1 MSYYVRV
8 KICGVTNVEDALQAA
23 ALGADA
29 VGLNFHPGSPR
40 CIDLATAAAIVREL
54 PLFTRAVGVF
64 VNKSTSELAAFL
76 TTLGLERRIYT
87 IQWHGD
93 HDKREVGGWWAEEI
107 IAAFQVRDKAS
118 LDMISR
124 YLDQCR
130 AEEVLPAAVL
140 VDAAVPGQY
149 GGTGQTA
156 PWELLA
162 SFRPGVPLI
171 LAGGLTPENVAEAV
185 RIVRP
190 YAVDVASGVE
200 EHPRRKDAEK
210 MRRFIANARTAAC
223 SSSER

>member
-1 MSYYVRV
+1 MRV

-40 CIDLATAAAIVREL
+40 CIDLATAGAIVREL
-54 PLFTRAVGVF
+54 PLFTRTVGVF
-64 VNKSTSELAAFL
+64 VNKSTMEITDFFAP
-76 TTLGLERRIYT
+76 LGLHRRIYT

-93 HDKREVGGWWAEEI
+93 DDKREIGCWWPDEV
-107 IAAFQVRDKAS
+107 IAAFQVRDQGS
-118 LDMISR
+118 LEVISR

-130 AEEVLPAAVL
+130 AIEEPPAAIL
-140 VDAAVPGQY
+140 VDAQVPGQH
-149 GGTGQTA
+149 GGTGHTA

-190 YAVDVASGVE
+190 YAVDVATGVE
-200 EHPRRKDAEK
+200 ENPRRKDADK
-210 MRRFIANARTAAC
+210 MRRFIANAREALAQLNR
-223 SSSER
+223 E

>member
-1 MSYYVRV
+1 MRV
-8 KICGVTNVEDALQAA
+8 KICGVTNVEDAFRAA

-64 VNKSTSELAAFL
+64 VNKSASELAAYFAP
-76 TTLGLERRIYT
+76 LGLNRWIHT

-93 HDKREVGGWWAEEI
+93 NDKREIGCWWPDEV
-107 IAAFQVRDKAS
+107 IAAFQVQDEAS
-118 LDMISR
+118 LDFISR
-124 YLDQCR
+124 YLTQCR
-130 AEEVLPAAVL
+130 AMEELPAAIL
-140 VDAAVPGQY
+140 VDAQVPGQH

-200 EHPRRKDAEK
+200 ENPRRKDADK
-210 MRRFIANARTAAC
+210 MRRFIANARAALA
-223 SSSER
+223 ELNRE

>member
-1 MSYYVRV
+1 MRV
-8 KICGVTNVEDALQAA
+8 KICGVTNVEDALRAA

-40 CIDLATAAAIVREL
+40 CIDVATAAGIVREL
-54 PLFTRAVGVF
+54 PLFTRAVGVL
-64 VNKSTSELAAFL
+64 VNKSAQDLAVFFAP
-76 TTLGLERRIYT
+76 LGLSRWIHT

-93 HDKREVGGWWAEEI
+93 HDKREVGCWPHAV

-130 AEEVLPAAVL
+130 AIAEMPAAIL
-140 VDAAVPGQY
+140 VDAQVPGRH

-200 EHPRRKDAEK
+200 ENPRRKDPEK
-210 MRRFIANARTAAC
+210 MRRFIANARAALA
-223 SSSER
+223 S

>member
-1 MSYYVRV
+1 MRV
-8 KICGVTNVEDALQAA
+8 KICGVTNVEDALRAA

-64 VNKSTSELAAFL
+64 VNKSASELVGFFAP
-76 TTLGLERRIYT
+76 LGLHRWIHT

-93 HDKREVGGWWAEEI
+93 NDKREIGCWWPDEV

-118 LDMISR
+118 LDVISR

-130 AEEVLPAAVL
+130 AVEELPAAIL
-140 VDAAVPGQY
+140 VDAQVPGQH

-185 RIVRP
+185 RVVRP

-200 EHPRRKDAEK
+200 ENPRRKDPDK
-210 MRRFIANARTAAC
+210 MRRFIANAREAQARLVP
-223 SSSER
+223 E

>member
-1 MSYYVRV
+1 MRV

-40 CIDLATAAAIVREL
+40 CIDLTTAATIVREV
-54 PLFTRAVGVF
+54 PLFTRAVGVV
-64 VNKSTSELAAFL
+64 VNKSAMDLAGYFAP
-76 TTLGLERRIYT
+76 LGLSRWIHT
-87 IQWHGD
+87 VQWHGD
-93 HDKREVGGWWAEEI
+93 NDKREVGCWWPDDV
-107 IAAFQVRDKAS
+107 IAAFQVRDQAS
-118 LDMISR
+118 LDVISR

-130 AEEVLPAAVL
+130 AAEEMPAAVL
-140 VDAAVPGQY
+140 VDAQVPGQH

-171 LAGGLTPENVAEAV
+171 LAGGLTPENVANAI

-200 EHPRRKDAEK
+200 ENPRRKDADK
-210 MRRFIANARTAAC
+210 MRRFIANARAALAQL
-223 SSSER
+223 